1 MSAEHPLRAFIASS
15 PAASSGREPILKRLP
30 PHPFSGKIADF
41 PPTLDK
47 MIPFVESG
55 SFCLGKFSI
64 LVGLLWPLIAAIDL
78 QKHLNFVIGKSP
90 LSRGLGSGL
99 HIGDRIGLAV
109 MKVGRD
115 VVRRRDLTSWPEDCI
130 K

>member
-47 MIPFVESG
+47 MIPFVDARKAPLFMGVSG
-55 SFCLGKFSI
+55 AEAVSFAPIKK
-64 LVGLLWPLIAAIDL
+64 LLTTASGMPVECSGYGSWQRNGQSSGAFPARLHPPLAPPNCFI
-78 QKHLNFVIGKSP
+78 SP
-90 LSRGLGSGL
+90 
-99 HIGDRIGLAV
+99 
-109 MKVGRD
+109 
-115 VVRRRDLTSWPEDCI
+115 
-130 K
+130 